1 MTDRKAAVRK
11 VLDQPVMGFAPWIL
25 VSVVEGPG
33 RVALAGALG
42 GALALLICVAGA
54 AVGVRPKLLDVAA
67 IIFFA
72 ALALVAALAS
82 PSTQHWLG
90 LWSAEL
96 CNVII
101 AAIAGLSLAVGK
113 PFTLQYAREQTERKY
128 WHSALFLRINYV
140 ITAVWSAAFLLI
152 AIVGYI
158 GDGPLHQPDN
168 IWTAWIIQI
177 ALIVL
182 AIKFTGWYPDH
193 ATADPTPATAEPAP
207 APATA
212 EPAPHAAP
220 APHAEQARHAGPAP
234 GAAGPHR
241 APPLSDLLRPLAAYL
256 VPVGILVAIVGGRL
270 WWAGV
275 IVIVAGVVVTRHLH
289 RHVRRTAMA
298 AGQAPSRQTGAPG
311 PRSAG

>member
-72 ALALVAALAS
+72 ALALVAAVAS
-82 PSTQHWLG
+82 PGTQHWLG

-128 WHSALFLRINYV
+128 WHSPLFLRINYV

-168 IWTAWIIQI
+168 IWTAWIVQI

-193 ATADPTPATAEPAP
+193 ATAEPSPHAEPAP
-207 APATA
+207 GTGPV
-212 EPAPHAAP
+212 PGP
-220 APHAEQARHAGPAP
+220 GPAH
-234 GAAGPHR
+234 AAGPHR

-275 IVIVAGVVVTRHLH
+275 IVIVAGIVVTRHLH
-289 RHVRRTAMA
+289 QHVRRTAMA
-298 AGQAPSRQTGAPG
+298 GGQPPSRPAGAPG
-311 PRSAG
+311 HDQWPDSATRQTRS

>member
-1 MTDRKAAVRK
+1 MTDRKATLRK

-25 VSVVEGPG
+25 VSVIEGPG

-42 GALALLICVAGA
+42 GALAVLICVAGA
-54 AVGVRPKLLDVAA
+54 VAGVRPKLLDVAA

-72 ALALVAALAS
+72 ALAAVAALAS
-82 PSTQHWLG
+82 PGAQHWLG

-101 AAIAGLSLAVGK
+101 AVIAGLSLAVGK

-128 WHSALFLRINYV
+128 WNSALFLRINYV

-193 ATADPTPATAEPAP
+193 ATAEPGAP
-207 APATA
+207 GAAGA
-212 EPAPHAAP
+212 AAAP
-220 APHAEQARHAGPAP
+220 HAGPAP
-234 GAAGPHR
+234 HAGTAAHAGTAPGTGPAHAAGRHH

-256 VPVGILVAIVGGRL
+256 IPVGILVAIVGGRL

-275 IVIVAGVVVTRHLH
+275 IVIVAGVVVTRRLH
-289 RHVRRTAMA
+289 QHVRRTAMA
-298 AGQAPSRQTGAPG
+298 GGQAPSRRTGAPG
-311 PRSAG
+311 PG

>member
-1 MTDRKAAVRK
+1 MRDPKATLRK
-11 VLDQPVMGFAPWIL
+11 VLNQPVMGFAPWIL

-33 RVALAGALG
+33 RVSLAGALG
-42 GALALLICVAGA
+42 AALALLICAAGA
-54 AVGVRPKLLDVAA
+54 AVGIRPKLLDLAA
-67 IIFFA
+67 IVFFA

-82 PSTQHWLG
+82 TGAQRWLG

-101 AAIAGLSLAVGK
+101 AAIAGLSLAVRR
-113 PFTLQYAREQTERKY
+113 PFTLQYARETTEREY
-128 WHSALFLRINYV
+128 WHSPLFLRINYV

-158 GDGPLHQPDN
+158 GDGPLHQPNN

-193 ATADPTPATAEPAP
+193 ATAEPATG
-207 APATA
+207 
-212 EPAPHAAP
+212 
-220 APHAEQARHAGPAP
+220 AGPATSTGP
-234 GAAGPHR
+234 ATGAGPASGTGPATSTGPAQAAAPHR
-241 APPLSDLLRPLAAYL
+241 ARPLSDLFRPLAAYL
-256 VPVGILVAIVGGRL
+256 VPVGILVAIVDSRL

-275 IVIVAGVVVTRHLH
+275 IVIVAGILITRHLH
-289 RHVRRTAMA
+289 RHVRRAAMA
-298 AGQAPSRQTGAPG
+298 SGQAPSRQAGAPAED
-311 PRSAG
+311 SCA

>member
-1 MTDRKAAVRK
+1 MTDRKATLRR

-25 VSVVEGPG
+25 VSVIEGPG

-54 AVGVRPKLLDVAA
+54 AVGVKPKLLDVAA

-72 ALALVAALAS
+72 ALALVAGLAS
-82 PSTQHWLG
+82 TSTQHWLG

-113 PFTLQYAREQTERKY
+113 PFTLQYAREQTERQY
-128 WHSALFLRINYV
+128 WKSALFLRINYV

-168 IWTAWIIQI
+168 IWTSWIIQI

-193 ATADPTPATAEPAP
+193 TTAEPQPDTEPHPEAGPVPGTGP
-207 APATA
+207 A
-212 EPAPHAAP
+212 HAA
-220 APHAEQARHAGPAP
+220 
-234 GAAGPHR
+234 AAHH

-256 VPVGILVAIVGGRL
+256 VPVGILVAIVGGHL

-275 IVIVAGVVVTRHLH
+275 IVIVAGIVVTRRLH
-289 RHVRRTAMA
+289 QHVRRTAMA
-298 AGQAPSRQTGAPG
+298 AGQAPSPQADAPG
-311 PRSAG
+311 PQSVG

>member
-1 MTDRKAAVRK
+1 
-11 VLDQPVMGFAPWIL
+11 MGFAPWIL

-128 WHSALFLRINYV
+128 WNSPLFLRINYV

-168 IWTAWIIQI
+168 IWTGWIIQI

-193 ATADPTPATAEPAP
+193 ATAEPP
-207 APATA
+207 
-212 EPAPHAAP
+212 
-220 APHAEQARHAGPAP
+220 PHAEPVPSTGPTH
-234 GAAGPHR
+234 AAGPHR

-289 RHVRRTAMA
+289 QHVRRTAMA
-298 AGQAPSRQTGAPG
+298 GSQAPSRQTGAPG
-311 PRSAG
+311 SRSAG

>member
-1 MTDRKAAVRK
+1 MTDRKATLRK

-42 GALALLICVAGA
+42 GALAVLICVAGA
-54 AVGVRPKLLDVAA
+54 VAGVRPKLLDVAA

-72 ALALVAALAS
+72 ALAVVAALAS
-82 PSTQHWLG
+82 PGAQHWLG

-101 AAIAGLSLAVGK
+101 AVIAGLSLAVGK

-128 WHSALFLRINYV
+128 WNSALFLRINYV

-168 IWTAWIIQI
+168 IWTSWIIQI

-193 ATADPTPATAEPAP
+193 ATAEPSPHGEPVPGTGPA
-207 APATA
+207 
-212 EPAPHAAP
+212 HAA
-220 APHAEQARHAGPAP
+220 
-234 GAAGPHR
+234 GAHR

-256 VPVGILVAIVGGRL
+256 VPVGILVAIVGGHL

-275 IVIVAGVVVTRHLH
+275 VVIVVGIVVTRHLH
-289 RHVRRTAMA
+289 QHVRRTAMA
-298 AGQAPSRQTGAPG
+298 AGQAPSPQAGAPG
-311 PRSAG
+311 PRSAS

>member
-1 MTDRKAAVRK
+1 MTDHKKTLVK

-42 GALALLICVAGA
+42 GALALVICVAGA
-54 AVGVRPKLLDVAA
+54 AVGIRPKLLDVTAVV
-67 IIFFA
+67 FFA
-72 ALALVAALAS
+72 ALAVVASLAS
-82 PSTQHWLG
+82 AGTQRWLG

-101 AAIAGLSLAVGK
+101 AAIAGLSLAVRK
-113 PFTLQYAREQTERKY
+113 PFTLQYARETTEREY
-128 WHSALFLRINYV
+128 WNSPLFLQINYV

-168 IWTAWIIQI
+168 IWTAWIVQI

-182 AIKFTGWYPDH
+182 AIKFTGWYPDY
-193 ATADPTPATAEPAP
+193 ATAEPA
-207 APATA
+207 
-212 EPAPHAAP
+212 
-220 APHAEQARHAGPAP
+220 RH
-234 GAAGPHR
+234 AGPHR
-241 APPLSDLLRPLAAYL
+241 ARPVSDLLRPLAAYL
-256 VPVGILVAIVGGRL
+256 VPVGILVAVVGGKL

-275 IVIVAGVVVTRHLH
+275 IVTAAGVVATRHLH
-289 RHVRRTAMA
+289 RATRAATAETRAVPAAGRTATVDD
-298 AGQAPSRQTGAPG
+298 QRPS
-311 PRSAG
+311 